1 MAYGFVLSGGS
12 FPVLVLAQ
20 GLVLLIAVL
29 GFLLP
34 GHTRLRRRNIVMLC
48 ALSIVMISTI
58 LFNTGNYSK
67 PSVPLEFVLA
77 HVAGIIGLLFALQ
90 WVAANLLTETLL
102 RHLTLLLTPL
112 VILAIVASTQ
122 PSDLAARQSPFGIH
136 PNWWGELGFA
146 LTACTLALPHWRARA
161 FPLAVVMLLF
171 FLVQS
176 RGALLAAVGSIG
188 IYVWRSTRWK
198 SLFTSLHLAL
208 ASTLLIAIG
217 VGLFVYQYHSI
228 QAWLFLRNEVL
239 LWDDPYRGVDS
250 GLTGRLSGWREAFDI
265 FMAQPILGQ
274 GIDTLADVHNGFL
287 RLAGEGGLMLLLA
300 MGLLIGMGLRDALKS
315 RNHLTISIILGYLI
329 YAMTYPRMLNMNL
342 AAVVFY
348 LSLFSGKTHST
359 VPGHL
364 WQKPRRVV
372 QRSGLQRAFPPGV
385 NGGH

>member
-1 MAYGFVLSGGS
+1 
-12 FPVLVLAQ
+12 
-20 GLVLLIAVL
+20 
-29 GFLLP
+29 
-34 GHTRLRRRNIVMLC
+34 
-48 ALSIVMISTI
+48 
-58 LFNTGNYSK
+58 
-67 PSVPLEFVLA
+67 
-77 HVAGIIGLLFALQ
+77 
-90 WVAANLLTETLL
+90 
-102 RHLTLLLTPL
+102 
-112 VILAIVASTQ
+112 
-122 PSDLAARQSPFGIH
+122 
-136 PNWWGELGFA
+136 
-146 LTACTLALPHWRARA
+146 
-161 FPLAVVMLLF
+161 
-171 FLVQS
+171 
-176 RGALLAAVGSIG
+176 
-188 IYVWRSTRWK
+188 
-198 SLFTSLHLAL
+198 
-208 ASTLLIAIG
+208 
-217 VGLFVYQYHSI
+217 
-228 QAWLFLRNEVL
+228 VL